1 MSFAMVMSNE
11 DKNLCQRV
19 VMMKHFVI
27 AALLCL
33 GVLDINAQSMTEN
46 ALTQEYLTNLKISGY
61 NKDIMPEGNHGY
73 GSPVG
78 VLCSMYLLDISKVD
92 DVNMDFR
99 GTFYFRQSW
108 NDSRLAYTDQDI
120 NTIIF
125 NDPLQKIWTPD
136 LFFVQERQG
145 IHHNLISPNAFI
157 LISPEGEVRYSVR
170 VSVTFSCPM
179 DFRKY
184 PHDKQKCTFT
194 VESYG
199 HTRDKMELNW
209 DRRKHQPIMYNE
221 KIEMLPFELKG
232 VEEKVSHLTFSFGE
246 YTTLEVSL
254 FFERKVG
261 FYVTRLYIPFIFL
274 VVISWLSFWIPSRM
288 LTVRLSLLLVIL
300 YLMVNIGSGINDS
313 IPPASYTKGSDVWI
327 AVCESLVF
335 LAFLEYI
342 AVYILARNTE
352 KWQKNVCK
360 NDPEAR
366 GVLEPDDKMNSVK
379 NDLSNSAVMMASR
392 LKSNILASKRIDKAS
407 AALFPV
413 LFLVFNFVYWI
424 VYCTGH

>member
-1 MSFAMVMSNE
+1 MVMSNG

-19 VMMKHFVI
+19 AMMKHFVI

-33 GVLDINAQSMTEN
+33 GVLDINAQPVTEEV
-46 ALTQEYLTNLKISGY
+46 LTQEYLTNLKISGY

-73 GSPVG
+73 GSPVD

-92 DVNMDFR
+92 DINM
-99 GTFYFRQSW
+99 
-108 NDSRLAYTDQDI
+108 
-120 NTIIF
+120 
-125 NDPLQKIWTPD
+125 KIWTPD

-145 IHHNLISPNAFI
+145 IHHTLISPNVFI
-157 LISPEGEVRYSVR
+157 LISPEGEVKYSVR

-194 VESYG
+194 IESYG

-209 DRRKHQPIMYNE
+209 DRRKHQPVMYNE

-232 VEEKVSHLTFSFGE
+232 VEEKVSHLALSFGE

-288 LTVRLSLLLVIL
+288 LTLRLSLLLVIL
-300 YLMVNIGSGINDS
+300 YLMVNIASGINDS

-352 KWQKNVCK
+352 KCQKNVYK

-366 GVLEPDDKMNSVK
+366 GVLEPDVKINSVK
-379 NDLSNSAVMMASR
+379 NDPSNPTVMMASR
-392 LKSNILASKRIDKAS
+392 LKSSILASQRIDKAS

-424 VYCTGH
+424 VYCTGY